1 MGGTCSG
8 SIRTGEGVRGKP
20 FFRTVHG
27 HSTVKDRANGLF
39 SRFQRNWGLTA
50 LNEAGKKVATIKQ
63 PSDRSM
69 KLESFLLVGLWLS
82 AAAARAQSYAVDWFT
97 IDGGGGSSSGGVYA
111 LSGTIGQPDAGT
123 LCGGTYMLEGGF
135 WGIVT
140 AVQTPGTPL
149 LRVDLTSTNT
159 VLIAWP
165 APSIGFSLQ
174 ANSDLNTAAWT
185 GVTNIPTVVDGENQV
200 IISPLES
207 SRFYR
212 LYP

>member
-1 MGGTCSG
+1 M
-8 SIRTGEGVRGKP
+8 
-20 FFRTVHG
+20 
-27 HSTVKDRANGLF
+27 
-39 SRFQRNWGLTA
+39 
-50 LNEAGKKVATIKQ
+50 
-63 PSDRSM
+63 
-69 KLESFLLVGLWLS
+69 GLWLS

-123 LCGGTYMLEGGF
+123 LSGGTYTLEGGF

-140 AVQTPGTPL
+140 AVQTSGTPL

-174 ANSDLNTAAWT
+174 ENSDLNTAAWT
-185 GVTNIPTVVDGENQV
+185 GVTNVPTVVDRENQV

-212 LYP
+212 LVP